1 VCGGTASGLMR
12 VVSGVALAHGG
23 RVIAVEPWAMHS
35 AGGEREKGRGGCPYE
50 VVEQAMTAHR
60 DRVRAFCSCV
70 QQ

>member
-1 VCGGTASGLMR
+1 
-12 VVSGVALAHGG
+12 
-23 RVIAVEPWAMHS
+23 MHS

-70 QQ
+70 QR